1 MNLIKGAFPY
11 FVVPLVL
18 SLLLVPI
25 AKKIGLSL
33 NVYAVENKRTVHH
46 GKIVRMGGLAIFL
59 AYMISLAVFVKADY
73 TWNGVLMGGTIV
85 FVGGLLDDIY
95 DLKPVY
101 KLAFQGAGALC
112 AIFVGKISLGAISL
126 PFGITIDP
134 GLLSFLVSFVW
145 IVGVTNAINLI
156 DGLDGLSGGICF
168 IVLCTIGLIGY
179 LMGRRDICVVTLILA
194 GAILGFLRY
203 NFHPASIFMGDC
215 GALFLGFTIACISL
229 MGFKTTTFVTL
240 ALPIL
245 ILFIPIS
252 DTLIAMLRR
261 KLKGVGMMSADK
273 SHMHH
278 ILMYRLKLGHRNAVL
293 VLYAVAMLFGLCAIL
308 MYMDETIGVILLAVL
323 LIGFELFIESTDM
336 VNPKFHPLIG
346 LSRRLIG
353 WPKKKEKKE
362 E

>member
-11 FVVPLVL
+11 FIVPLVL
-18 SLLLVPI
+18 SLILVPV

-33 NVYAVENKRTVHH
+33 NVYAVENSRTVHQ
-46 GKIVRMGGLAIFL
+46 GKIVRMGGLAIFV
-59 AYMISLAVFVKADY
+59 AYMIALAIFVKADD
-73 TWNGVLMGGTIV
+73 TWNGVLIGGSIV
-85 FVGGLLDDIY
+85 FAGGLLDDLY
-95 DLKPVY
+95 DLKPKY
-101 KLAFQGAGALC
+101 KLAFQGVGALV
-112 AIFVGKISLGAISL
+112 AMLMGNISLGAISL
-126 PFGITIDP
+126 PFGISIDT

-168 IVLCTIGLIGY
+168 IVLCTIGIIGY
-179 LMGRRDICVVTLILA
+179 MMGRRDICVVTLILS

-252 DTLIAMLRR
+252 DTLIAMVRR

-293 VLYAVAMLFGLCAIL
+293 VLYAVAVLFGLCAIL
-308 MYMDETIGVILLAVL
+308 MYRDENIGILLLAFL

-346 LSRRLIG
+346 LSRRIFG
-353 WPKKKEKKE
+353 WPKKKEKNE

>member
-1 MNLIKGAFPY
+1 MSLIRGALPY
-11 FVVPLVL
+11 FVVPLIL
-18 SLLLVPI
+18 SLILVPL

-33 NVYAVENKRTVHH
+33 NIYAVENSRTVHQ

-59 AYMISLAVFVKADY
+59 AYMISLAIFVKADY
-73 TWNGVLMGGTIV
+73 TWNGVLIGGTIV
-85 FVGGLLDDIY
+85 FIGGLLDDIY
-95 DLKPVY
+95 DLKPIM
-101 KLAFQGAGALC
+101 KLAFQGIGALV
-112 AIFVGKISLGAISL
+112 AILLGKISLGAITL
-126 PFGITIDP
+126 PFGISIDP

-168 IVLCTIGLIGY
+168 IVLCTIGIIGY
-179 LMGRRDICVVTLILA
+179 LMGRRDICVVCLILV

-203 NFHPASIFMGDC
+203 NFHPASIFMGYC

-293 VLYAVAMLFGLCAIL
+293 VLYVVAACFGLCAVT
-308 MYMDETIGVILLAVL
+308 MYLNENLGVIFMAVL
-323 LIGFELFIESTDM
+323 LFAFELFIESTDM

-346 LSRRLIG
+346 LSRRIFG

-362 E
+362 D